1 MHSDAAV
8 RQLLANRTLERVD
21 ARFFGNLSAIK
32 TSNVLTL
39 TWLSAI
45 LNFP

>member
-8 RQLLANRTLERVD
+8 RQLLANRTLARVD
-21 ARFFGNLSAIK
+21 ARFFGNLSPIK
-32 TSNVLTL
+32 ACNALTL

-45 LNFP
+45 VNFP